1 MNNVVFRKTMKKVRK
16 HEDIK
21 LVTTERRRGPLVSGT
36 NYHTKS
42 LFKANSL
49 AIESKTTEIV
59 LNKPVYLGL
68 SILEL
73 RKPFFFFY
81 NNVYTKNKIN

>member
-36 NYHTKS
+36 NYKRRNMS
-42 LFKANSL
+42 F
-49 AIESKTTEIV
+49 
-59 LNKPVYLGL
+59 YL
-68 SILEL
+68 SICK
-73 RKPFFFFY
+73 R
-81 NNVYTKNKIN
+81 